1 MESSDPVKPSAW
13 RRALALTALVVAGET
28 IFFLPFVLA
37 RVFRPTILDVF
48 QLSNLELGSAF
59 ALYGVV
65 AMVAY
70 FLGGPLA
77 DRFGPRRLISIALV
91 TTALGGL
98 LMATIPGLG
107 ALKLLYA
114 YWGFT
119 TIALFWSALI
129 RATREWGGERAQG
142 SAFGLLDGGRG
153 LLTALTGSMMV
164 ALYASFMP
172 EEVES
177 AALAVRAAALR
188 NVIGLFAAMTFAA
201 AVLVWF
207 ALPRHHKPD
216 QNRNHGSSLE
226 GIRRV
231 LGMPNVWIQS
241 FIILCAYVGF
251 KATDD
256 FSLYAKD
263 VLGLNE
269 VEAARAGTV
278 SLWVR
283 PIAAVGAGL
292 LADRL
297 SSGLMTMVSFVL
309 VMAGSVVLASGVLT
323 SGMVWPFL
331 LTIVTASLGIFALRG
346 LYYAIMEEGK
356 VPLAFTGSAVGVV
369 SVIGYTPD
377 VFMGP
382 LMGLLLDGA
391 PGAQGHQH
399 VFWVIA
405 AFALAGLVASGVFL
419 WRTRDRGVIDR

>member
-1 MESSDPVKPSAW
+1 MESRDQVKPPAW
-13 RRALALTALVVAGET
+13 RRIVALTALVVAGET
-28 IFFLPFVLA
+28 IFVLPFVLA

-48 QLSNLELGSAF
+48 QLTNLELGGAF

-77 DRFGPRRLISIALV
+77 DRFSPRKLLSIALV
-91 TTALGGL
+91 TTSLGGL

-107 ALKLLYA
+107 ALKFLYG

-129 RATREWGGERAQG
+129 RATRQWGGAHAQG
-142 SAFGLLDGGRG
+142 AAFGLLDGGRG

-177 AALAVRAAALR
+177 ATLDVRADALR
-188 NVIGLFAAMTFAA
+188 QVIGLFASMTFAA

-207 ALPRHHKPD
+207 ALPRHHKPNTEQD
-216 QNRNHGSSLE
+216 HRSSLA
-226 GIRRV
+226 GVRRV
-231 LGMPNVWIQS
+231 LSIPAVWVQS

-263 VLGLNE
+263 VLELNE

-278 SLWVR
+278 SLWIR
-283 PIAAVGAGL
+283 PIGAIGAGF

-297 SSGLMTMVSFVL
+297 SAGLMTVGSFALLL
-309 VMAGSVVLASGVLT
+309 VGSLVLASGALT
-323 SGMVWPFL
+323 VGMLWPFL

-346 LYYAIMEEGK
+346 LYYAVMQEGK

-382 LMGLLLDGA
+382 LMGVLLDRA
-391 PGAQGHQH
+391 PGAAGHQH

-405 AFALAGLVASGVFL
+405 GFALAGLVASGVFL
-419 WRTRDRGVIDR
+419 RMTGGRRTAAP